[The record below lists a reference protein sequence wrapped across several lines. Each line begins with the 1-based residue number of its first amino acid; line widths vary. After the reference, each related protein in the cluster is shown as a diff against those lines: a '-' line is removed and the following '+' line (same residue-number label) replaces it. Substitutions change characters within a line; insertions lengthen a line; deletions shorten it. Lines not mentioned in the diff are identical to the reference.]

1 MIYVAIRNKLTFPK
15 QQAILS
21 SCTSLSG
28 SRPAAVAVEEEQEE
42 QESTY
47 DDMVH

>member
-15 QQAILS
+15 RQAILS

-28 SRPAAVAVEEEQEE
+28 RRTAAVGEEEEQE